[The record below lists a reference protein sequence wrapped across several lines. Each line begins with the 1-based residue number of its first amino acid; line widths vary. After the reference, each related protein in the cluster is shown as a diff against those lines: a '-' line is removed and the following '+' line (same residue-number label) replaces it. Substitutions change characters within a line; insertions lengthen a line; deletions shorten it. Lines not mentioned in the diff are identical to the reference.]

1 VFQVQFGSSGEN
13 LRVECG
19 GVAVPGITGVT
30 WTYLG
35 HQLSSQHHKY
45 QILTSAEQNYGFR
58 STLLVRQSGETLNPI
73 RAGRLGY
80 RSHTACGR
88 F

>member
-1 VFQVQFGSSGEN
+1 MGVFQVQFGSSGEN

-58 STLLVRQSGETLNPI
+58 STLLVRQSGETLNPN
-73 RAGRLGY
+73 
-80 RSHTACGR
+80 
-88 F
+88 

>member
-30 WTYLG
+30 WTFLG

-58 STLLVRQSGETLNPI
+58 STLLVRQSGEILNHTLNMEVDLQSLV
-73 RAGRLGY
+73 GL
-80 RSHTACGR
+80 HVT
-88 F
+88 